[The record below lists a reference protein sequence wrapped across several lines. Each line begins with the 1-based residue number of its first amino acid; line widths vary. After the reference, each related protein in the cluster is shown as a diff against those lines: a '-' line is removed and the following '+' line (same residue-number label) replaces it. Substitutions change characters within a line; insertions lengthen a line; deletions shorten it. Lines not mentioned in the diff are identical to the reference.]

1 MKLITSFLTI
11 QNQLR
16 IYHWQTSSYA
26 QHKAF
31 GKAYN
36 DLDDLIDNFLEV
48 YMGKYGVIKAGI
60 KYSFSLDNFGD
71 NFMEFV
77 DSSIEFLKNLVVE
90 LDVEKD
96 TDLVNIRDEMLA
108 VLNKLKYLLRLG

>member
-16 IYHWQTSSYA
+16 IYHWQTSSYS
-26 QHKAF
+26 QHNAF
-31 GKAYN
+31 GEAYS
-36 DLDDLIDNFLEV
+36 DLDKLIDNFLEV

-60 KYSFSLDNFGD
+60 KYSFSLDNYGD

-77 DSSIEFLKNLVVE
+77 DASVEFLEKLVTE
-90 LDVEKD
+90 LNIEKD

-108 VLNKLKYLLRLG
+108 VLNKLKYLLKLA